1 MDELAA
7 ALLSLV
13 PPKECHNLAAGAV
26 VAGAEQ
32 TTADTAG
39 DAVFQRPCHCVIAI
53 AAGEYVAGNF
63 SCALGSGRTGRTPQ
77 EGHCL
82 CAGAGCVGAELTVA
96 GAAGDALLHGPFHCL
111 GVVCVGGNVREGG
124 SRLDFRKLSG
134 DGDLAVRHGEGVLAV
149 ALAVG
154 YGQLAWKLR
163 NDPRVVNLERTNMRK
178 VTREQVP
185 DEIDFF
191 SVDVSFISLKL
202 ILPVA
207 RQLMSENAQAV
218 CLIKPQFEA
227 GREKV
232 GKKGVVRDPAVHVEV
247 VRKIFDFCLEN
258 GFDVLN
264 LDYSPIKGP
273 EGNIEYLIHLRKSY
287 DPKSYTDVTPEQL
300 VENSHAALDKK

>member
-7 ALLSLV
+7 ALLSHV

-111 GVVCVGGNVREGG
+111 GIVCVGGNVREGG
-124 SRLDFRKLSG
+124 GSLDFRKLSG
-134 DGDLAVRHGEGVLAV
+134 DGDLAVGHGEGVLAV
-149 ALAVG
+149 LFGELHLAAL
-154 YGQLAWKLR
+154 
-163 NDPRVVNLERTNMRK
+163 
-178 VTREQVP
+178 
-185 DEIDFF
+185 
-191 SVDVSFISLKL
+191 L
-202 ILPVA
+202 I
-207 RQLMSENAQAV
+207 Q
-218 CLIKPQFEA
+218 
-227 GREKV
+227 
-232 GKKGVVRDPAVHVEV
+232 
-247 VRKIFDFCLEN
+247 
-258 GFDVLN
+258 N
-264 LDYSPIKGP
+264 LDGIQ
-273 EGNIEYLIHLRKSY
+273 LIA
-287 DPKSYTDVTPEQL
+287 L
-300 VENSHAALDKK
+300 VGLHGDGHGVAAAGVLGRNGDGAVFGLIRGDGVRWLTGTRRPMP